1 MQRKQIQVAL
11 EAAAKISN
19 QYEFV
24 VAGSLSVLGY
34 LGTPPE
40 KMSMS
45 LDIDFFPLNDPKG
58 ACPNF

>member
-1 MQRKQIQVAL
+1 MQREQIQVAL

-34 LGTPPE
+34 IGTPPE
-40 KMSMS
+40 KMAMS
-45 LDIDFFPLNDPKG
+45 LDIDFSRSMTPKVRMR
-58 ACPNF
+58 